1 MIDPDLIP
9 MICDDPNA
17 PAKQDGK
24 KPPAPKQRQKQDE
37 TQVCEEWE
45 DCPEEETM
53 DKENCYPDPEFAKDI
68 MVTNMWETGQIWGDI
83 LANMFQNTIESA

>member
-1 MIDPDLIP
+1 
-9 MICDDPNA
+9 
-17 PAKQDGK
+17 
-24 KPPAPKQRQKQDE
+24 
-37 TQVCEEWE
+37 
-45 DCPEEETM
+45 M